1 MKILL
6 FGTSQTKHIKEMFL
20 RYGLEVVELNE
31 ADYTKSLLSKI
42 KSYIYSI
49 KDVDYVYRIYN
60 QSKFNWRFLI
70 ARVFGKKTISHW
82 IGTDVLEEQR
92 NKNKIGTRI
101 NRYVTFLNLAC
112 SPLIK
117 RELKDMGIDAL
128 EIPIVPTIKSEMV
141 NNTFDNHA
149 VLTYIPKGREKFYGM
164 HYIDELA
171 KRFPDINFH
180 IVANDNDSINLKNV
194 FFHGMLNKVEMEEL
208 YNKTTLLFR
217 FPEHDGLSMMLL
229 EALAKGKQVIYPYEF
244 PYVETPKSRKLQDVL
259 DIFEQVVIKK
269 PFNNIDGAKF
279 VTERY
284 KEENI
289 INEYKKAFGIQNEKL

>member
-6 FGTSQTKHIKEMFL
+6 FGTSQTKHIKEIFL
-20 RYGLEVVELNE
+20 RHEIEVVELNE
-31 ADYTKSLLSKI
+31 EDYNKNLIAKI
-42 KSYIYSI
+42 ISFINTI
-49 KDVDYVYRIYN
+49 KDVDFVYRIYN
-60 QSKFNWRFLI
+60 QSKFNWRFMI
-70 ARVFGKKTISHW
+70 AKILGKKTISHW

-92 NKNKIGTRI
+92 NRKKIGTRI
-101 NRYVTFLNLAC
+101 NRYVTTLNLAC

-128 EIPIVPTIKSEMV
+128 EIPIVPTIKSRV
-141 NNTFDNHA
+141 GNTKLKRHA

-164 HYIDELA
+164 HYIHELA
-171 KRFPDINFH
+171 RIYPDISFH
-180 IVANDNDSINLKNV
+180 IVANDNDSIKLKNV
-194 FFHGMLNKVEMEEL
+194 FFHGMLNKVEMEKL
-208 YNKTTLLFR
+208 YNETTILFR

-244 PYVETPKSRKLQDVL
+244 PYVETPKSRELQDVL
-259 DIFEQVVIKK
+259 DTFKQAISKK
-269 PFNNIDGAKF
+269 PIINIDGAKF

-289 INEYKKAFGIQNEKL
+289 INEYKKIFGIQNEKL

>member
-6 FGTSQTKHIKEMFL
+6 FGTSQTNHIRELFL
-20 RYGLEVVELNE
+20 RYDLDVVELNE
-31 ADYTKSLLSKI
+31 VDYAKSLLPKM
-42 KSYIYSI
+42 KSYIGII
-49 KDVDYVYRIYN
+49 KGVDFVYRIYN

-101 NRYVTFLNLAC
+101 NRYVTTLNLAC

-128 EIPIVPTIKSEMV
+128 EIPIVPTIKGSV
-141 NNTFDNHA
+141 GNTIPQRHA

-164 HYIDELA
+164 HYIHELA
-171 KRFPDINFH
+171 RTFPDINFH
-180 IVANDNDSINLKNV
+180 IVANDNDSINLENV
-194 FFHGMLNKVEMEEL
+194 FFHGMLNKIEMEEL

-259 DIFEQVVIKK
+259 DTFEQVISKK
-269 PFNNIDGAKF
+269 PNNNIGGAKY

-289 INEYKKAFGIQNEKL
+289 INEYKKAFGIQNDKL

>member
-1 MKILL
+1 LLYTPPLEFREFLHETPPPSLGPKGVVIDTPLPPGVSKCKPYPFLPTALPWWSCGHGRVCKELQVILIPEWFRVTL
-6 FGTSQTKHIKEMFL
+6 
-20 RYGLEVVELNE
+20 
-31 ADYTKSLLSKI
+31 A
-42 KSYIYSI
+42 SI
-49 KDVDYVYRIYN
+49 GDAVI
-60 QSKFNWRFLI
+60 
-70 ARVFGKKTISHW
+70 T
-82 IGTDVLEEQR
+82 TDTE
-92 NKNKIGTRI
+92 G
-101 NRYVTFLNLAC
+101 YVTFLNLAC

-141 NNTFDNHA
+141 NNTLDNHA

-208 YNKTTLLFR
+208 YNKITLLFR